1 MSAGSNL
8 TLSEVLFEVYCVHV
22 NSVELDAQIRN
33 EAFSFLQQ
41 QVSLRGEILSWEL
54 LRTGFIFK
62 GRNVPLVSM
71 NGIFKPAI
79 LPEWPLTLRTAA
91 PDGNNLRRYDDEIG
105 SNGEIQYR
113 YRGTD
118 PNLGDNVRLRGALN
132 AGVPLIYLFGVAAG
146 RYRPVWPVYIVS
158 DSPQSMSVTL
168 MSDDP
173 SAADFF
179 DRTREHQIPD
189 SVPRRRYVTTQV
201 QRRLHQQLF
210 REQVVRAYQVQC
222 AICRLKH
229 DELLEAAHILSDKD
243 PDGVPEVSNGI
254 SLCAIHH
261 TAYDRN
267 IIGIRPDCVIQV
279 RQDIL
284 KEIDGPMLKHGLQ
297 EFQNS
302 KLTVPRV
309 EKLRPNPSFLS
320 RRYDAFVSARP

>member
-1 MSAGSNL
+1 MN
-8 TLSEVLFEVYCVHV
+8 EK
-22 NSVELDAQIRN
+22 ELDAQIRS

-41 QVSLRGEILSWEL
+41 QVVLRGEILSWEL
-54 LRTGFIFK
+54 LRDGFVFQ
-62 GRNVPLVSM
+62 GRRVPLVSM

-91 PDGNNLRRYDDEIG
+91 PDGNKLRQYDDEIG
-105 SNGEIQYR
+105 SNGEIRYR
-113 YRGTD
+113 YRGASPD
-118 PNLGDNVRLRGALN
+118 IGDNVRLRGALN
-132 AGVPLIYLFGVAAG
+132 AGVPLIYLFGVARG
-146 RYRPVWPVYIVS
+146 RYRPVWPVYIVA
-158 DSPQSMSVTL
+158 DSPNTMSVTL

-173 SAADFF
+173 TADDFL

-229 DELLEAAHILSDKD
+229 EELLEAAHIISDKD
-243 PDGVPEVSNGI
+243 PEGVPEVPNGI

-261 TAYDRN
+261 AAYDRN

-279 RQDIL
+279 RKDIL
-284 KEIDGPMLKHGLQ
+284 DEIDGPMLKHGLQ
-297 EFQNS
+297 EFQDS
-302 KLTVPRV
+302 KLKIPHAPR
-309 EKLRPNPSFLS
+309 LRPNPEFLR
-320 RRYDAFVSARP
+320 RRYDSFISARP